1 MTPEHYMI
9 LLRDKMTGRLL
20 EGYSVGHSIHFGD
33 AKEAGVMLGYFRGRD
48 RDRADDYFIM

>member
-9 LLRDKMTGRLL
+9 LLRDKRTGRLL

-33 AKEAGVMLGYFRGRD
+33 AKEAGVMLGYFRGR
-48 RDRADDYFIM
+48 